1 VGAGFPLEK
10 DTVCVNLAR
19 GGDMME
25 STDCSDLGERS
36 LISFSFLSPCTQL
49 LVLLMVLVP
58 ALVLLEIKLELK
70 LELQIISNENQ
81 YSKAGSTMLANK
93 VNKHDLSIGGH
104 FSQNMPTSP
113 TFLLHLIS
121 QYCT

>member
-1 VGAGFPLEK
+1 MVLMVVSTIRVELAVELVSMSLVTGTGRLPDSDTVSLSTYLSVRNSVGGGFPLEK

-58 ALVLLEIKLELK
+58 VLVLLEIKLEL
-70 LELQIISNENQ
+70 
-81 YSKAGSTMLANK
+81 
-93 VNKHDLSIGGH
+93 
-104 FSQNMPTSP
+104 
-113 TFLLHLIS
+113 
-121 QYCT
+121 

>member
-81 YSKAGSTMLANK
+81 YSKAGSTMLA
-93 VNKHDLSIGGH
+93 SIGGH